1 MGKRNKSIQLDLKSI
16 AHRYDGRI
24 VLTVDHLPIERGKI
38 YALVGPN
45 GSGKTT
51 LLHIMSLI
59 LRPDRGEVFFEGTWM
74 GQDES
79 KRIHARRSMT
89 VVLQNP
95 YLFNATVR
103 ENIEYGLK
111 ARGTEKTERAWRVE
125 EALELVGLSNFAGRR
140 ARQLSGGEAQLVAL
154 ARGLILRPSILFL
167 DEIMANLDV
176 KHVSQLEQVIEEIN
190 REWGTTI
197 VMTTHILSQAYRL
210 ANQVF
215 SLFEGRIVPSGMFN
229 LFKGEFSH
237 DGKELFF
244 DTGRI
249 RIHIA
254 QDAEKAEQGYV
265 SINPEDII
273 VSEEQLQSSARN
285 AFPGKITKIIE
296 QDGSVHLEVLAKETF
311 RVQITK
317 LSFHEMGLTLGTE
330 VFLIFKA
337 SSVHV
342 L

>member
-1 MGKRNKSIQLDLKSI
+1 MGKRNKIIQLELKDL
-16 AHRYDGRI
+16 AHCYDGRI
-24 VLTVDHLPIERGKI
+24 VLTVDHLAIERGKI

-45 GSGKTT
+45 GAGKTT

-59 LRPDRGEVFFEGTWM
+59 LRQDRGKVFFEGERV

-79 KRIHARRSMT
+79 ERIRARRSMT

-111 ARGTEKTERAWRVE
+111 ARGVEKTERARRMG
-125 EALELVGLSNFAGRR
+125 EALELVGLSGFAERR

-154 ARGLILRPSILFL
+154 ARGLVLRPSILFL
-167 DEIMANLDV
+167 DEITANLDV
-176 KHVSQLEQVIEEIN
+176 KHVSQLERVIGEIN
-190 REWGTTI
+190 QKQGSTI

-210 ANQVF
+210 ADQVF
-215 SLFEGRIVPSGMFN
+215 SLFEGQIVPSGMFN
-229 LFKGEFSH
+229 LFKGEFRH
-237 DGKELFF
+237 EGKELVF

-249 RIHIA
+249 RIHV
-254 QDAEKAEQGYV
+254 AEEIEKMEEGYI

-273 VSEEQLQSSARN
+273 VSIERLFSSARN

-296 QDGSVHLEVLAKETF
+296 QNGTVHLEVKAEETF

>member
-1 MGKRNKSIQLDLKSI
+1 MGERNNIYQLELREI
-16 AHRYDGRI
+16 IHRYDGRT
-24 VLTVDHLPIERGKI
+24 VLSIDRLHIEKGGV
-38 YALVGPN
+38 YGLVGPN

-59 LRPDRGEVFFEGTWM
+59 LRPDQGEIFFNGTRI

-79 KRIHARRSMT
+79 GRIRARRDMT

-103 ENIEYGLK
+103 ANVEYGLK
-111 ARGTEKTERAWRVE
+111 ARGMEKKERGQRVG
-125 EALELVGLSNFAGRR
+125 EALELVGLSDFSNRK

-154 ARGLILRPSILFL
+154 ARGLVLRPSMIFL
-167 DEIMANLDV
+167 DEITANLDV
-176 KHVSQLEQVIEEIN
+176 KHVSRLERVIVEIN
-190 REWGTTI
+190 RHLGTTI
-197 VMTTHILSQAYRL
+197 VMTTHILPQAYRL
-210 ANQVF
+210 ADQVF
-215 SLFEGRIVPSGMFN
+215 SLFDGRIVPSGMFN
-229 LFKGEFSH
+229 LFRGKFTREGEEFY
-237 DGKELFF
+237 F
-244 DTGRI
+244 DTGSI
-249 RIHIA
+249 RIHVA
-254 QDAEKAEQGYV
+254 QDTEKEEQGYV

-273 VSEEQLQSSARN
+273 VSEERLQSSARN
-285 AFPGKITKIIE
+285 TFPGKITKIIE
-296 QDGSVHLEVLAKETF
+296 QDGAVHLEVVAKETF

-317 LSFHEMGLTLGTE
+317 LSFHEMGLTLGSR

>member
-111 ARGTEKTERAWRVE
+111 ARGVEKKERARRVE

>member
-1 MGKRNKSIQLDLKSI
+1 MGQRDKIIQLELKGI
-16 AHRYDGRI
+16 IHRYDGRT
-24 VLTVDHLPIERGKI
+24 VLTVDHLPIERGKV

-45 GSGKTT
+45 GAGKTT

-59 LRPDRGEVFFEGTWM
+59 LRPDRGEVFFKGTRM

-89 VVLQNP
+89 LVLQNP

-111 ARGTEKTERAWRVE
+111 ARGVEKRERVRRVG
-125 EALELVGLSNFAGRR
+125 EALELVGLLDFAARR

-154 ARGLILRPSILFL
+154 ARGLVLRPSILFL
-167 DEIMANLDV
+167 DEITANLDV

-190 REWGTTI
+190 RGRGTTI

-210 ANQVF
+210 ADQVF
-215 SLFEGRIVPSGMFN
+215 SLFAGRIVPSGMFN
-229 LFKGEFSH
+229 LFKGEFRY
-237 DGKELFF
+237 DGRELVF

-249 RIHIA
+249 QIHVA
-254 QDAEKAEQGYV
+254 QEIQKMDKGYI

-273 VSEEQLQSSARN
+273 VSSERLFSSARN
-285 AFPGKITKIIE
+285 AFPGRITKIIE
-296 QDGSVHLEVLAKETF
+296 RNGAVHLEVEAKETF